1 MYKRILIVVD
11 QREESRAALNEGLR
25 LASARDG
32 EVTFLTAL
40 PRFPLPLA
48 DAPYHDA
55 GTQRDFDLA
64 AKANADKLLAAARA
78 AADKAQVMSQGI
90 AWSGEDE
97 VAGIV
102 EAAQRHR
109 CELIVVASEGRNA
122 VMRLLTGSVIPGL
135 ITASPIPVLVC
146 KVTASSQPTER
157 APVVPLRPR
166 AARKR
171 ASSSAPRAQAR

>member
-25 LASARDG
+25 LASSRDG

-55 GTQRDFDLA
+55 GTRHDFDLA
-64 AKANADKLLAAARA
+64 AKANADKLLAAARV
-78 AADKAQVMSQGI
+78 AADKAQVMSRGI
-90 AWSGEDE
+90 AWSGEDD

-102 EAAQRHR
+102 ETAQRHR

-146 KVTASSQPTER
+146 KAATNDPPSKG
-157 APVVPLRPR
+157 APVAPLRAR

-171 ASSSAPRAQAR
+171 AASIAPRQQAH